1 MSKKHPTPWKDDI
14 NDADEPIKDA
24 NGERI
29 FATDDGFLGPDDDT
43 IREIVVA
50 VNERD
55 ELLREMNGVREAARK
70 VVADW
75 QTALDERDKL
85 KAECDRLRTAY
96 ADLWRAVKRIEA
108 DSRLGLG
115 TGLEVASSALHYVHT
130 YASSAIR
137 AAEKKGFA
145 PEIGKDKQ

>member
-1 MSKKHPTPWKDDI
+1 MSKKHPTPWKLDI
-14 NDADEPIKDA
+14 DDADEPIKDA
-24 NGERI
+24 NGERV
-29 FATDDGFLGPDDDT
+29 FTTDDGFLGPDDDT
-43 IREIVVA
+43 IREIVDA

-55 ELLREMNGVREAARK
+55 G
-70 VVADW
+70 
-75 QTALDERDKL
+75 L
-85 KAECDRLRTAY
+85 KAERDRLRTAY
-96 ADLWRAVKRIEA
+96 ADLWRAVKRIER

-145 PEIGKDKQ
+145 P

>member
-1 MSKKHPTPWKDDI
+1 MSKKHPTPWKFDI

-43 IREIVVA
+43 IREIVDA

-55 ELLREMNGVREAARK
+55 
-70 VVADW
+70 
-75 QTALDERDKL
+75 
-85 KAECDRLRTAY
+85 RLRNAY

-115 TGLEVASSALHYVHT
+115 KGLEVASSALHYVHT

-137 AAEKKGFA
+137 AAEKKGFG
-145 PEIGKDKQ
+145 P

>member
-1 MSKKHPTPWKDDI
+1 MTNEPSPRPWRTKRSPI
-14 NDADEPIKDA
+14 GSNTWIVSGETFVASASRIADAA
-24 NGERI
+24 
-29 FATDDGFLGPDDDT
+29 L
-43 IREIVVA
+43 IVAA
-50 VNERD
+50 VN
-55 ELLREMNGVREAARK
+55 
-70 VVADW
+70 
-75 QTALDERDKL
+75 ERDKL

-137 AAEKKGFA
+137 AAEKKGLA
-145 PEIGKDKQ
+145 PAIGEDKP

>member
-1 MSKKHPTPWKDDI
+1 MNTEPSPRPWRMKQSPI
-14 NDADEPIKDA
+14 GSSTWIVSGEVFVASVSRAVDAA
-24 NGERI
+24 
-29 FATDDGFLGPDDDT
+29 L
-43 IREIVVA
+43 IVDA

-55 ELLREMNGVREAARK
+55 N
-70 VVADW
+70 
-75 QTALDERDKL
+75 L

-96 ADLWRAVKRIEA
+96 ADLWRSVKRIEA
-108 DSRLGLG
+108 HSRLGLG

-145 PEIGKDKQ
+145 P

>member
-1 MSKKHPTPWKDDI
+1 MSDEIRAAPAPWKVADQYVMRDARDI
-14 NDADEPIKDA
+14 RDA
-24 NGERI
+24 NGALVAVGVSSADAR
-29 FATDDGFLGPDDDT
+29 L
-43 IREIVVA
+43 IVDA

-55 ELLREMNGVREAARK
+55 N
-70 VVADW
+70 
-75 QTALDERDKL
+75 L

-115 TGLEVASSALHYVHT
+115 KGLEVASCAMHYVHT

-137 AAEKKGFA
+137 SAEKKGFA
-145 PEIGKDKQ
+145 PAIGDDEP

>member
-1 MSKKHPTPWKDDI
+1 MS
-14 NDADEPIKDA
+14 DEPSPLPWHEDNYCIYDA
-24 NGERI
+24 NGKI
-29 FATDDGFLGPDDDT
+29 VAAISSTTDNADALL
-43 IREIVVA
+43 IVDA
-50 VNERD
+50 VN
-55 ELLREMNGVREAARK
+55 
-70 VVADW
+70 
-75 QTALDERDKL
+75 ERDKL
-85 KAECDRLRTAY
+85 KAERDRLRTAY

-145 PEIGKDKQ
+145 P

>member
-1 MSKKHPTPWKDDI
+1 MTNESSPRPWHTANFI
-14 NDADEPIKDA
+14 NGIEDANNGKVAANIRDADA
-24 NGERI
+24 
-29 FATDDGFLGPDDDT
+29 AL
-43 IREIVVA
+43 IVDA
-50 VNERD
+50 VN
-55 ELLREMNGVREAARK
+55 
-70 VVADW
+70 
-75 QTALDERDKL
+75 ERDKL

-115 TGLEVASSALHYVHT
+115 TRLEVASSALHFVHA

-145 PEIGKDKQ
+145 P

>member
-1 MSKKHPTPWKDDI
+1 MAVGVSSA
-14 NDADEPIKDA
+14 DA
-24 NGERI
+24 R
-29 FATDDGFLGPDDDT
+29 L
-43 IREIVVA
+43 IVDA

-55 ELLREMNGVREAARK
+55 
-70 VVADW
+70 D
-75 QTALDERDKL
+75 L

-115 TGLEVASSALHYVHT
+115 KGLEVASSALHYVHT

-145 PEIGKDKQ
+145 P

>member
-1 MSKKHPTPWKDDI
+1 MSAAYPTPWTF
-14 NDADEPIKDA
+14 DAEDECEDSPIRAA
-24 NGERI
+24 NGEYVLVR
-29 FATDDGFLGPDDDT
+29 DSGVYPPDLET
-43 IREIVVA
+43 CREIVDA
-50 VNERD
+50 VN
-55 ELLREMNGVREAARK
+55 
-70 VVADW
+70 
-75 QTALDERDKL
+75 ERDKL

-145 PEIGKDKQ
+145 P